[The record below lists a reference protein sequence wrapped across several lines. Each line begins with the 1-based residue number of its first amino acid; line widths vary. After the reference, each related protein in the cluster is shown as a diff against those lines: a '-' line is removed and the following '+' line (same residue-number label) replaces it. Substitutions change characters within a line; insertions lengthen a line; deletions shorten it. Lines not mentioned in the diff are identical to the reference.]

1 MQLRVQQK
9 DANGNDITFKLD
21 TSKKYKLLDV
31 TNSPVGADDDET
43 IGTELFV
50 RTGMSRYTK
59 ITLDHQVYSDSCVDS
74 DGNPLGLAKRQWRWN
89 IYIICLQ

>member
-1 MQLRVQQK
+1 MLNDVFCPNLKDKNDDDRITIKSAVEGTTK

-50 RTGMSRYTK
+50 RTGMSRY
-59 ITLDHQVYSDSCVDS
+59 Q
-74 DGNPLGLAKRQWRWN
+74 R
-89 IYIICLQ
+89 